1 MKRLKAVSLI
11 LAASMVLSLTGCS
24 GRKKAIFEATD
35 SYAQALISGD
45 IDDLADLMEDDD
57 KFEEEIERYMDRY
70 AKNEDLE
77 DLFDYILEN
86 TTYEIDKKSAA
97 VTDKKA
103 IIKIT
108 FTMPDYMCA
117 YEDLDNDDDA
127 DDFLDAL
134 EDAEDE
140 TVTFSQKIEFK
151 LVKDEWKIV
160 DDDFENTL
168 EFYEFYQE
176 ISDLGFGKLKPYT
189 CDEIEDILRDV
200 LDADSRDFDRYGSG
214 SSDSLYYYGNS
225 IMLQAFEFD
234 EDDIDDAAEEF
245 EDLYDE
251 FVDGIEDEGF
261 DGNVSYDIGD
271 GYGYVLLDGTIRS
284 EYYDEHVYGGIY
296 WAENTML
303 IVSTEGDSSSS
314 REDVDALLNALGY
327 PTP

>member
-1 MKRLKAVSLI
+1 MKRIKAVSLI

-57 KFEEEIERYMDRY
+57 EFEEEIERYMDRY

-77 DLFDYILEN
+77 DVFDYILEN

-97 VTDKKA
+97 VSDKKA

-117 YEDLDNDDDA
+117 YEDLDDDDDA

-189 CDEIEDILRDV
+189 CDEIEDMLRDV
-200 LDADSRDFDRYGSG
+200 FDADSSDFDRFSDGSN
-214 SSDSLYYYGNS
+214 DSLYYYDNS
-225 IMLQAFEFD
+225 VTLEYFVFD
-234 EDDIDDAAEEF
+234 EDDIDEAAEGF
-245 EDLYDE
+245 EELYDE
-251 FVDGIEDEGF
+251 FVDEIEDEGF
-261 DGNVSYDIGD
+261 DGNISYDIGD
-271 GYGYVLLDGTIRS
+271 GYGYILFDGSPDS
-284 EYYDEHVYGGIY
+284 EYSDENIYGGVY

-303 IVSTEGDSSSS
+303 IVASERDSSS
-314 REDVDALLNALGY
+314 RDDVEAFLNALGY